1 MQNLHIGLMMALI
14 GMGVVMV
21 FLVFMMGVM
30 RVTEI
35 IMEKLGKIFPEE
47 VPQQAQQKKT
57 NTGIGDEIAVAI
69 ATMLRN
75 KNLIKGGK

>member
-1 MQNLHIGLMMALI
+1 MENLNIGLMMAFI

-30 RVTEI
+30 RLTDV

-47 VPQQAQQKKT
+47 VPQQTQPQKT
-57 NTGIGDEIAVAI
+57 STGISDEIAVAI
-69 ATMLRN
+69 ATMLKH

>member
-47 VPQQAQQKKT
+47 VPQQAQPKKT

>member
-1 MQNLHIGLMMALI
+1 MENLHIGLMMAFI

-30 RVTEI
+30 RLTDV

-47 VPQQAQQKKT
+47 VPQQAQPQKT
-57 NTGIGDEIAVAI
+57 STGISDEIAVAI
-69 ATMLRN
+69 ATMLKH